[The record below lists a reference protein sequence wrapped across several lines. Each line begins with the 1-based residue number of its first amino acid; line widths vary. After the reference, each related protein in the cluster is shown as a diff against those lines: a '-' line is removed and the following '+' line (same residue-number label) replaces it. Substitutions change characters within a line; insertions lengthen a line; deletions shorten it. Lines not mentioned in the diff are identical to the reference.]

1 MCLGQID
8 GLFRLCRF
16 LSLSDSNLLSFYTF
30 VLKSMNYM
38 KLSEIL
44 RNLKIE
50 QLTPMQEAAYE
61 AYRSDKDLVLLSP
74 TGSGKTLAFLLPL
87 VQTLK
92 ADVQGVQAVVLVPSR
107 ELALQIETVFKA
119 MNTPFKAISCYG
131 GRPAMEEHRTMRGV
145 NPAVIIGTPG
155 RMNDHL
161 KKENFNALTVTTLVI
176 DEFDKCLEFG
186 FHDEMSEVI
195 GQLPSLR
202 KRILL
207 SATDAEEIPQ
217 FAGVG
222 RTDEFSDAHSS
233 QANLIKLNFLS
244 VEPISERLNLH
255 KVFSPE
261 KDKLE
266 TLYRLLCTLGDHSTL
281 VFVNYRESVERV
293 TDYLKSKKFPCDAFH
308 GGMEQDDRERALYK
322 FRNGS
327 CPVLVSTDLAAR
339 GLDIPG
345 IDNIIH
351 YHLPVNEEAFTH
363 RNGRTARWEASGS
376 SFLLLHSEEHLPD
389 YLPED
394 IPTFELPEQTPKP
407 AKSRWATLY
416 IGKGKKDKLNK
427 IDIVG
432 FLYKKG
438 GLAKEDIGQVDVKE
452 HYAFVAIRRG
462 KVNQL
467 LTLIRG
473 EKIKGMKTIIEEA
486 K

>member
-1 MCLGQID
+1 MELQD
-8 GLFRLCRF
+8 
-16 LSLSDSNLLSFYTF
+16 
-30 VLKSMNYM
+30 
-38 KLSEIL
+38 IL
-44 RNLKIE
+44 RNLQIE
-50 QLTPMQEAAYE
+50 QLTPMQEAARE
-61 AYRSDKDLVLLSP
+61 AYGENKDLVLLSP
-74 TGSGKTLAFLLPL
+74 TGSGKTLAFMLPL
-87 VQTLK
+87 VQALK
-92 ADVQGVQAVVLVPSR
+92 TDVQGVQAVVLVPSR
-107 ELALQIETVFKA
+107 ELALQIETVFKS
-119 MNTPFKAISCYG
+119 MNTSFKAMSCYG
-131 GRPAMEEHRTMRGV
+131 GRPAMDEHRTMKGID
-145 NPAVIIGTPG
+145 PAVIIGTPG

-161 KKENFNALTVTTLVI
+161 RKENFNAATVTTLMI

-186 FHDEMSEVI
+186 FHDEMAEVI
-195 GQLPSLR
+195 GQLPSLK

-222 RTDEFSDAHSS
+222 GSNGLSATDAEPSTDAG
-233 QANLIKLNFLS
+233 LIKLDFLDPDAVS
-244 VEPISERLNLH
+244 SRLNLR
-255 KVFSPE
+255 KVFSPG

-266 TLYRLLCTLGDHSTL
+266 TLYRLLCSLEGNSTL

-293 TDYLKSKKFPCDAFH
+293 AEYLQSKKFPCDAFH
-308 GGMEQDDRERALYK
+308 GGMEQADRERALYK

-327 CPVLVSTDLAAR
+327 SPVLVSTDLAAR

-345 IDNIIH
+345 IDNVVH

-363 RNGRTARWEASGS
+363 RNGRTARWEARGS
-376 SFLLLHSEEHLPD
+376 SFLLLHSEERLPD

-394 IPTFELPEQTPKP
+394 VPDFELPEQTPKP
-407 AKSRWATLY
+407 AKPRWATLY

-438 GLAKEDIGQVDVKE
+438 GLAKEDVGQVDVKE
-452 HYAFVAIRRG
+452 HYAFVAVRRD
-462 KVNQL
+462 KMKQL

-473 EKIKGMKTIIEEA
+473 EKIKGIKTIIEEA

>member
-1 MCLGQID
+1 ME
-8 GLFRLCRF
+8 
-16 LSLSDSNLLSFYTF
+16 Y
-30 VLKSMNYM
+30 
-38 KLSEIL
+38 SEIL
-44 RNLKIE
+44 RNLQIE
-50 QLTPMQEAAYE
+50 QLTPMQEAARD
-61 AYRSDKDLVLLSP
+61 AYQSSKDLVLLSP

-87 VQTLK
+87 VNSLNLSEQS
-92 ADVQGVQAVVLVPSR
+92 VQAVILVPSR

-119 MNTPFKAISCYG
+119 MGTSFKAMSCYG
-131 GRPAMEEHRTMRGV
+131 GRPAMEEHRTMKSTS
-145 NPAVIIGTPG
+145 PAVIIGTPG

-161 KKENFNALTVTTLVI
+161 RKRNFNAATVETLVI

-186 FHDEMSEVI
+186 FHDEMAAVI
-195 GQLPSLR
+195 GQLPSLK
-202 KRILL
+202 KRVLL

-222 RTDEFSDAHSS
+222 DVSIALPNVNSVTSNINSAM
-233 QANLIKLNFLS
+233 LKLNFLAE
-244 VEPISERLNLH
+244 EPVSERLNLQ
-255 KVFSPE
+255 KVISPE

-266 TLYRLLCTLGDHSTL
+266 TLYRLLCMLGDASTL
-281 VFVNYRESVERV
+281 VFVNYRESVDRV
-293 TDYLKSKKFPCDAFH
+293 AGYLASKKFPCDAFH
-308 GGMEQDDRERALYK
+308 GGMEQTDRERALYK

-345 IDNIIH
+345 IDNVVH

-363 RNGRTARWEASGS
+363 RNGRTARWEARGS
-376 SFLLLHSEEHLPD
+376 SFLLLHSEERLPD
-389 YLPED
+389 YIPEGILP
-394 IPTFELPEQTPKP
+394 FELPEQTPKP
-407 AKSRWATLY
+407 AKSRWTTLY

-438 GLAKEDIGQVDVKE
+438 GLAKEDVGQVDVKE
-452 HYAFVAIRRG
+452 HYAFVAVRRS
-462 KVNQL
+462 KAKQL
-467 LTLIRG
+467 LALIRG

>member
-1 MCLGQID
+1 MELQDI
-8 GLFRLCRF
+8 LH
-16 LSLSDSNLLSFYTF
+16 NLQ
-30 VLKSMNYM
+30 
-38 KLSEIL
+38 
-44 RNLKIE
+44 IE
-50 QLTPMQEAAYE
+50 QLTPMQEATWE
-61 AYRSDKDLVLLSP
+61 AYRENKDLVLLSP

-92 ADVQGVQAVVLVPSR
+92 TDVEGVQAVVLVPSR
-107 ELALQIETVFKA
+107 ELALQIETVFKSMGTA
-119 MNTPFKAISCYG
+119 FKAMSCYG
-131 GRPAMEEHRTMRGV
+131 GRPAMEEHRTMKGM

-161 KKENFNALTVTTLVI
+161 RKENFNVDTVNTLVI

-186 FHDEMSEVI
+186 FHDEMAEVI
-195 GQLPSLR
+195 GQLPSLK

-217 FAGVG
+217 FAGLG
-222 RTDEFSDAHSS
+222 NADNS
-233 QANLIKLNFLS
+233 QFPTLNSQLNKDSLFIKLDFLD
-244 VEPISERLNLH
+244 PDALTPRLKLH
-255 KVFSPE
+255 KVISPE

-266 TLYRLLCTLGDHSTL
+266 TLYNLLCTLGQHSTL
-281 VFVNYRESVERV
+281 VFCNYRESVERV
-293 TDYLKSKKFPCDAFH
+293 TDYLQSRKFPCDMFH
-308 GGMEQDDRERALYK
+308 GGMEQPDRERALYK

-327 CPVLVSTDLAAR
+327 CAVLISTDLAAR

-345 IDNIIH
+345 IENIVH

-363 RNGRTARWEASGS
+363 RNGRTARWEAAGNSY
-376 SFLLLHSEEHLPD
+376 LILHNEERI
-389 YLPED
+389 PEY
-394 IPTFELPEQTPKP
+394 IPEEMEIFELPEVLPKP
-407 AKSRWATLY
+407 APSQWATLY

-438 GLAKEDIGQVDVKE
+438 GLAREDVGQVDVKE
-452 HYAFVAIRRG
+452 HYAFVAVRRS
-462 KVNQL
+462 KMKQL

-473 EKIKGMKTIIEEA
+473 EKIKGIKTIIEEA